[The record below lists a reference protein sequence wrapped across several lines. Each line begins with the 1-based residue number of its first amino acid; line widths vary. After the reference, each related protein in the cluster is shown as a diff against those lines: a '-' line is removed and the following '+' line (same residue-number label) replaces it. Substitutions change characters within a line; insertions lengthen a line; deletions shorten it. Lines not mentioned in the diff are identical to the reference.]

1 MFYKYVFSVFFQE
14 YLNRINSLN
23 MNKSTALLYSINS
36 LAFIWVVPEVTPL
49 SSVSLY
55 KNTNDLF
62 NNKYSTLE
70 QWLAYMHIWTLQFS
84 KYFAL
89 FGTN

>member
-1 MFYKYVFSVFFQE
+1 MWMIK
-14 YLNRINSLN
+14 NDIDN
-23 MNKSTALLYSINS
+23 A
-36 LAFIWVVPEVTPL
+36 VVPEVTPL

-70 QWLAYMHIWTLQFS
+70 QRLAYMHIWTLQFS

>member
-1 MFYKYVFSVFFQE
+1 MIK
-14 YLNRINSLN
+14 NDIDN
-23 MNKSTALLYSINS
+23 A
-36 LAFIWVVPEVTPL
+36 VVPEVTPL

-70 QWLAYMHIWTLQFS
+70 Q
-84 KYFAL
+84 
-89 FGTN
+89 